1 MLPTGHRQQQ
11 QDGPPLMA
19 AQQTG
24 IDILCDAAGSDL
36 ASASFESEP
45 HQLEGRPLVKRARTG
60 TASESAPGPDYHY
73 RQRQST
79 GSPHPSAATPSISH
93 SASSQH
99 TPPSHATPTH
109 VCPLCKRVYERADHL
124 TRHLR
129 SHENARPYQCS
140 RCPKRFNRAYV
151 APFFSVYTPPYLP
164 RPTDGEPIVAISSPA
179 MSRPMTGR
187 TKEPVVP

>member
-1 MLPTGHRQQQ
+1 MLPAGYRQQQ
-11 QDGPPLMA
+11 NGPSFMA
-19 AQQTG
+19 AQQNG

-36 ASASFESEP
+36 ASASFENEP

-60 TASESAPGPDYHY
+60 TASESADY
-73 RQRQST
+73 RQST
-79 GSPHPSAATPSISH
+79 ASPHPSAATPSISH

-99 TPPSHATPTH
+99 TPPSHAAPTH

-151 APFFSVYTPPYLP
+151 APLFVC
-164 RPTDGEPIVAISSPA
+164 V
-179 MSRPMTGR
+179 
-187 TKEPVVP
+187 